1 MKDKGF
7 VFYPSFYETSAY
19 LPDDVK
25 LKTLSYIIEYGLYG
39 KEPTPDSSTSYA
51 QFVLIKPQIDA
62 NTERRENGKK
72 GGAPKGNQNASK
84 TTIGC
89 NENNH
94 RLIEEQPK
102 EKDKEKEK
110 DKDKDKA
117 KEKDN
122 GVLGEEEET
131 LLPWERPITLT
142 RQVGDLT
149 KGLMRKTSL

>member
-62 NTERRENGKK
+62 NTERRENGCK
-72 GGAPKGNQNASK
+72 GGRPRKEEK
-84 TTIGC
+84 TIGYE
-89 NENNH
+89 NENH
-94 RLIEEQPK
+94 RLLSEKPK

-110 DKDKDKA
+110 DKDKDKV

>member
-7 VFYPSFYETSAY
+7 IFYPSFYETSAY

-72 GGAPKGNQNASK
+72 GAEYGKLGGRPKKPHTGNEENP
-84 TTIGC
+84 IGVID
-89 NENNH
+89 ET
-94 RLIEEQPK
+94 P
-102 EKDKEKEK
+102 KDKEKEK
-110 DKDKDKA
+110 DKDKDNV